1 LANLSTS
8 DGKEL
13 ISHALPRQSTG
24 AVIRILVF
32 SILMSAGMILLK
44 SCVQTE
50 LAWAYGLCEANDDS
64 I

>member
-1 LANLSTS
+1 MRYR
-8 DGKEL
+8 G
-13 ISHALPRQSTG
+13 STG